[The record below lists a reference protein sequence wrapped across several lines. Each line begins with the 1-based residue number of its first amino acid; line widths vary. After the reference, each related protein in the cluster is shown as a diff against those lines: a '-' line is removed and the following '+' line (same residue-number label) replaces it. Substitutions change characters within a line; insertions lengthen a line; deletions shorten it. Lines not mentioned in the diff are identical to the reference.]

1 MDLPREREI
10 ALARRLILA
19 VALAYL
25 VAQLLVFVLD
35 RPPGWDEAIYLSQ
48 VTPGSVPLTFVPSR
62 ARGITLL
69 ALPVMQLGGSLA
81 ALRLFLAVASSVVMA
96 FSFRRWVPVTGFGAV
111 AGAAV
116 FAASW
121 PALFYGAELMPNLWL
136 ALIAVGATAVL
147 GRRLAL
153 GEGRADELVAGGL
166 VALAALVRP
175 LDAAVLAA
183 VLVLLPVAFRRAT
196 RTWSIFVPLG
206 FLAGWAP
213 WLVEMSVR
221 FGSLGEAFRVAA
233 RQGHTG
239 RWVLGENV
247 RQYLALSDGPSLG
260 PVARPELPLIGVL
273 SLVGL
278 VVLVGFG
285 LRHAASRG
293 LLQPLLVPTVAGLAF
308 AVEYVAFTDAQAPR
322 FLLPA
327 LGQLA
332 IPAGL
337 GAVALVRWIRGEPRR
352 SLAGAGI
359 AVLAGVWLAGQ
370 LIVADA
376 VEASVRDGRRAVELA
391 GERVRSLASGER
403 CRVFSEGAYPTVGY
417 ASGCA
422 ASPIAPDVSTWPS
435 RAERLEREGIRPFL
449 VLLRTEGDPAP
460 AGTRELARV
469 PADGDRIWLVVGPG

>member
-10 ALARRLILA
+10 VLARRLVVA
-19 VALAYL
+19 VGVAYL
-25 VAQLLVFVLD
+25 ATQLLVFVLD

-48 VTPGSVPLTFVPSR
+48 VTPGSVPLAFVPSR

-69 ALPVMQLGGSLA
+69 ALPVLQLGGSLA
-81 ALRLFLAVASSVVMA
+81 TLRLFLAVVSSVVLA
-96 FSFRRWVPVTGFGAV
+96 VSFRRWVPVAGYGAA
-111 AGAAV
+111 AGVAV

-136 ALIAVGATAVL
+136 ALIAVATTAVL
-147 GRRLAL
+147 GRRLAV

-183 VLVLLPVAFRRAT
+183 VLVLLPIAFRRAT
-196 RTWSIFVPLG
+196 LTWSIFVPLG

-239 RWVLGENV
+239 HWALGENV

-260 PVARPELPLIGVL
+260 PVVRPELPLIGVL

-278 VVLVGFG
+278 VVLVGLG
-285 LRHAASRG
+285 LRHAATRG
-293 LLQPLLVPTVAGLAF
+293 MLQPLLVPMVAGLAF
-308 AVEYVAFTDAQAPR
+308 AVEYLAFTDAQAPR

-337 GAVALVRWIRGEPRR
+337 GVVALVRWIRVDPRR
-352 SLAGAGI
+352 AVAGAGI
-359 AVLAGVWLAGQ
+359 AVLAAVWLAGQ

-391 GERVRSLASGER
+391 GERVRSLARGER
-403 CRVFSEGAYPTVGY
+403 CRVFSEGAYPIVGY

-422 ASPIAPDVSTWPS
+422 ASPVAPDVSTWPS
-435 RAERLEREGIRPFL
+435 RAERLEREGVRPFL
-449 VLLRTEGDPAP
+449 VLLRMEGEPAP
-460 AGTRELARV
+460 PGTIELARV
-469 PADGDRIWLVVGPG
+469 PTTGGERWVVFGPG

>member
-1 MDLPREREI
+1 VDLPRDREI
-10 ALARRLILA
+10 VLARRLVVA
-19 VALAYL
+19 VGVAYL
-25 VAQLLVFVLD
+25 AAQLLLFALD
-35 RPPGWDEAIYLSQ
+35 RAPGWDEAIYLSQ
-48 VTPGSVPLTFVPSR
+48 VTPGGHALTFVPSR

-69 ALPVMQLGGSLA
+69 AIPVLQLGGSLA
-81 ALRLFLAVASSVVMA
+81 QLRLFLAVASSVVLA
-96 FSFRRWVPVTGFGAV
+96 LSFRRWAPVVGLGAA
-111 AGAAV
+111 AGAAM
-116 FAASW
+116 FAVSW

-136 ALIAVGATAVL
+136 ALIALAATAVL

-183 VLVLLPVAFRRAT
+183 VLVVLPVAFRRAT
-196 RTWSIFVPLG
+196 LTWSVVVPLG

-213 WLVEMSVR
+213 WLVEMSMR
-221 FGSLGEAFRVAA
+221 FGSLGEAFQVAA

-273 SLVGL
+273 STIGIVALVGL
-278 VVLVGFG
+278 G
-285 LRHAASRG
+285 LRHAASGGRFP
-293 LLQPLLVPTVAGLAF
+293 PLLVPTAAGLAF

-327 LGQLA
+327 LAQLA

-337 GAVALVRWIRGEPRR
+337 GVVAFVRWARSEPGRV
-352 SLAGAGI
+352 LVGAGI
-359 AVLAGVWLAGQ
+359 AVLASVWLAGQ
-370 LIVADA
+370 LIVANA
-376 VEASVRDGRRAVELA
+376 VEDSVADGRRSAELA
-391 GERVRSLASGER
+391 GERVRSLANGER
-403 CRVFSEGAYPTVGY
+403 CRVFSEGAFPIVGY

-422 ASPIAPDVSTWPS
+422 ASPIAPDVSSWTS
-435 RAERLEREGIRPFL
+435 RAERLAREGIRPFL
-449 VLLRTEGDPAP
+449 LLLRTEEDPPP
-460 AGTRELARV
+460 AGTTELARV
-469 PADGDRIWLVVGPG
+469 PAEDERSWVVFGPG